1 MLMNKILRYLFVA
14 MMAMIMGNVYADDVT
29 DVLTW
34 DKLLEA
40 GKSAAYQDFS
50 GKTITSP
57 AVYAGQ
63 ASSGTDAYIQLRTK
77 NNNAG
82 IVTTTSGGKLKSVKV
97 TFNSKTTDRSID
109 IFGSNTAYTD
119 ATDLYDEAKAG
130 TKLGSIAANENKNT
144 IVVEGEYTF
153 VGLKSTDGAIYIDQ
167 IDITWEASG
176 NSQGETQEQGQVW
189 DFSVLPTQTI
199 DGTGNLATNAEGGV
213 LPDDGGESWSIA
225 YNLAGVADGSQL
237 MNKVDEVF
245 EPTKGII
252 FGALPNEKMVIYRNY
267 NEANGGKYL
276 FFNKAAEIM
285 IPAKAGQ
292 VIEIVAATAKNN
304 KKITSQDVVET
315 FTTSDGEVLKGV
327 LVDGTTKF
335 VYATYTMT
343 VANDNPYFSLENNI
357 CIQKITVKNAA
368 PVTPSLWDFSI
379 LPTQTIDGTGNLA
392 TNAEGGVLPD
402 DGGESWS
409 IAYNLAGVADGSQL
423 MNKVDEVFEPTKGII
438 FGALPNEKM
447 VIYRNYNEANGG
459 KYLFFNKAAEIMIPA
474 KAGQVIEIV
483 AATAKNNKKIT
494 SQDVVETFTTSDGE
508 VLKGVLVD
516 GTTKFVY
523 ATYTMTVAND
533 NPYFSLENN
542 ICIQKITVK
551 DAGDTPAEEGQS
563 WDFTKWSAETVA
575 ALKADAAASKTS
587 GWSDVEKAADAEAGA
602 DPTETSKD
610 NCFWSVA
617 EPNADGTLSA
627 NGVVIKE
634 FKGLIW
640 NQAYTIKRSLAIAV
654 NYPTALS
661 DYAGPA
667 YLWLGGGKNK
677 IPCFTIPGVKGG
689 STITME
695 VESHKASDARGVE
708 LYTGVDADGL
718 VDAATKI
725 GDSFTPKTK
734 ESHTWEIANDCDVI
748 VYNTNGCHIYTIKV
762 EAGTTGISTV
772 KTTAQKNDAIY
783 NLAGQKVGKDYKGI
797 VIMNGRKVV
806 LK

>member
-1 MLMNKILRYLFVA
+1 MNKILRYLFVA
-14 MMAMIMGNVYADDVT
+14 LTAMVMGNVYADDVT

-40 GKSAAYQDFS
+40 GKAAAYQDFS
-50 GKTITSP
+50 DKTITSP

-63 ASSGTDAYIQLRTK
+63 ASSGTDTYIQLRTK

-97 TFNSKTTDRSID
+97 TFNSKTTDRSVD
-109 IFGSNTAYTD
+109 IFGSNTAYTA

-130 TKLGSIAANENKNT
+130 TKLGSIAANKENKT
-144 IVVEGEYTF
+144 LIVEGDYTF

-176 NSQGETQEQGQVW
+176 SSQGGTQEQGQGQVW
-189 DFSVLPTQTI
+189 DFSVLPTQTF
-199 DGTGNLATNAEGGV
+199 DGTGNIITNVESGV

-225 YNLAGVADGSQL
+225 YNIAGVADGSQL
-237 MNKVDEVF
+237 MNKAAEVF
-245 EPTKGII
+245 EPTKGIV

-276 FFNKAAEIM
+276 FFNKAVDLM
-285 IPAKAGQ
+285 IPAKKGQ
-292 VIEIVAATAKNN
+292 VIEFIAATAKNN
-304 KKITSQDVVET
+304 KKITSQDVEET
-315 FTTSDGEVLKGV
+315 FTTTDGETLKGI

-335 VYATYTMT
+335 VYNTYTVT
-343 VANDNPYFSLENNI
+343 VTVDNPYFSFENNI
-357 CIQKITVKNAA
+357 CIQKITVK
-368 PVTPSLWDFSI
+368 
-379 LPTQTIDGTGNLA
+379 
-392 TNAEGGVLPD
+392 E
-402 DGGESWS
+402 
-409 IAYNLAGVADGSQL
+409 AGS
-423 MNKVDEVFEPTKGII
+423 
-438 FGALPNEKM
+438 
-447 VIYRNYNEANGG
+447 
-459 KYLFFNKAAEIMIPA
+459 
-474 KAGQVIEIV
+474 
-483 AATAKNNKKIT
+483 
-494 SQDVVETFTTSDGE
+494 
-508 VLKGVLVD
+508 
-516 GTTKFVY
+516 
-523 ATYTMTVAND
+523 
-533 NPYFSLENN
+533 
-542 ICIQKITVK
+542 
-551 DAGDTPAEEGQS
+551 TPAEQGQS
-563 WDFTKWSAETVA
+563 WDFTKWSDETVA

-602 DPTETSKD
+602 DPTEASKD

-634 FKGLIW
+634 LKGLIW
-640 NQAYTIKRSLAIAV
+640 NNAYAVKRSLAIAV
-654 NYPTALS
+654 NYPKALS
-661 DYAGPA
+661 EYAGPA

-695 VESHKASDARGVE
+695 VESHKTSDARGVE
-708 LYTGVDADGL
+708 LYTGVDGEGL

-762 EAGTTGISTV
+762 EAGTTSINTV

-797 VIMNGRKVV
+797 VIMNGKKVV

>member
-1 MLMNKILRYLFVA
+1 MNKILRYLFVA
-14 MMAMIMGNVYADDVT
+14 LTAMVMGNVYADDVT

-40 GKSAAYQDFS
+40 GKAAAYQDFS
-50 GKTITSP
+50 DKTITSP

-63 ASSGTDAYIQLRTK
+63 ASSGTDTYIQLRTK

-97 TFNSKTTDRSID
+97 TFNSKTTDRSVD
-109 IFGSNTAYTD
+109 IFGSNTAYTA

-130 TKLGSIAANENKNT
+130 TKLGSIAANKENKT
-144 IVVEGEYTF
+144 LIVEGDYTF

-176 NSQGETQEQGQVW
+176 SSQGGTQEQGQGQVW
-189 DFSVLPTQTI
+189 DFSVLPTQTF
-199 DGTGNLATNAEGGV
+199 DGTGNIITNVESGV

-225 YNLAGVADGSQL
+225 YNIAGVADGSQL
-237 MNKVDEVF
+237 MNKAAEVF
-245 EPTKGII
+245 EPTKGIV

-276 FFNKAAEIM
+276 FFNKAVDLM
-285 IPAKAGQ
+285 IPAKKGQ
-292 VIEIVAATAKNN
+292 VIEFIAATAKNN
-304 KKITSQDVVET
+304 KKITSQDVEET
-315 FTTSDGEVLKGV
+315 FTTTDGETLKGI

-335 VYATYTMT
+335 VYNTYTVT
-343 VANDNPYFSLENNI
+343 VTVDNPYFSFENNI
-357 CIQKITVKNAA
+357 CIQKITVKEAA
-368 PVTPSLWDFSI
+368 PVTPTLWDFSV
-379 LPTQTIDGTGNLA
+379 LPTQTFDGTGNII
-392 TNAEGGVLPD
+392 TNVESGVLPD

-409 IAYNLAGVADGSQL
+409 IAYNIAGVADGSQL
-423 MNKVDEVFEPTKGII
+423 MNKAAEVFEPTKGIV

-459 KYLFFNKAAEIMIPA
+459 KYLFFNKAVDLMIPA
-474 KAGQVIEIV
+474 KKGQVIEFI

-494 SQDVVETFTTSDGE
+494 SQDVEETFTTTDGE
-508 VLKGVLVD
+508 TLKGILVD

-523 ATYTMTVAND
+523 NTYTVTVTVD
-533 NPYFSLENN
+533 NPYFSFENN

-551 DAGDTPAEEGQS
+551 EAGSTPAEQGQS
-563 WDFTKWSAETVA
+563 WDFTKWSDETVA

-602 DPTETSKD
+602 DPTEASKD

-634 FKGLIW
+634 LKGLIW
-640 NQAYTIKRSLAIAV
+640 NNAYAVKRSLAIAV
-654 NYPTALS
+654 NYPKALS
-661 DYAGPA
+661 EYAGPA

-695 VESHKASDARGVE
+695 VESHKTSDARGVE
-708 LYTGVDADGL
+708 LYTGVDGEGL

-762 EAGTTGISTV
+762 EAGTTSINTV

-797 VIMNGRKVV
+797 VIMNGKKVV